1 MRRLDLRTTLTLL
14 TFMAIFAMAT
24 RAVVDTDLYWHLAAG
39 RYIVQTRTVPTVDPF
54 SSTMFDKPWVD
65 IYWLAQAGWY
75 LIYQAA
81 GLAGLSLLVAAL
93 VTAALFFVW
102 KQLDG
107 PIFLRA
113 LIVLLAAVVSGPVW
127 TARPHLITYLLT
139 AVVAYLL
146 FLYKWR
152 QIDRLWVVPVLFI
165 VWVNTHGGYIAG
177 FMLLGAF
184 IAGEGLNNLFRVA
197 GSEVVS
203 WRRLRKVL
211 LISVISGVVLL
222 INPHTVNAIL
232 LPLKTVGIQ
241 TLQASID
248 EWASPNFHQ
257 LFQQP
262 FSWMLLLT
270 LVIIGW
276 SGRRLD
282 VTDAITLVVFAY
294 ISFLAR
300 RNIGLFALVCAPI
313 LGRHAAALWGRSRW
327 AHRQLSAG
335 KPLLNLLILILVGC
349 AAVLK
354 ILLPL
359 SPAVQQQADRAA
371 LPLGAADWIA
381 QHQPS
386 GTMFNGYNL
395 GGYLLWRLWPDYPIF
410 VDGRTDLYD
419 DAFLREYET
428 VMATAPGFEAILD
441 QRNVRFIVI
450 EKSAPLAVWLAQSA
464 RWQLA
469 YEDAQTVVYTRT
481 SGT

>member
-14 TFMAIFAMAT
+14 TFIAIFAMAT

-39 RYIVQTRTVPTVDPF
+39 RYIVETRTVPTVDPF
-54 SSTMFDKPWVD
+54 SSTMLGKPWVD
-65 IYWLAQAGWY
+65 IYWLAQVAWY

-93 VTAALFFVW
+93 VTLTLVFVW

-107 PIFLRA
+107 PVFLRA

-146 FLYKWR
+146 FLYKWK
-152 QIDRLWVVPVLFI
+152 QIDRLWVVPLLFI
-165 VWVNTHGGYIAG
+165 VWVNMHGGYIAG
-177 FMLLGAF
+177 FMLLGTF
-184 IAGEGLNNLFRVA
+184 IVGEAIGNLFHVA
-197 GSEVVS
+197 GREIVS
-203 WRRLRKVL
+203 WWRLRKVL
-211 LISVISGVVLL
+211 LISVISGLVLL
-222 INPHTVNAIL
+222 INPHTINAIL
-232 LPLKTVGIQ
+232 LPLKTVGLQ

-262 FSWMLLLT
+262 FIWMLLLT

-300 RNIGLFALVCAPI
+300 RNIGLFALICAPI
-313 LGRHAAALWGRSRW
+313 LSRHAVALWEKSRW
-327 AHRQLSAG
+327 GQRQLSPG
-335 KPLLNLLILILVGC
+335 KPIVNLLILILIGC
-349 AAVLK
+349 AAILK
-354 ILLPL
+354 ILIPL
-359 SPAVQQQADRAA
+359 SPVVQQQADRAA
-371 LPLGAADWIA
+371 LPIGAADWIA
-381 QHQPS
+381 QHHPS

-395 GGYLLWRLWPDYPIF
+395 GGYLLWRLWPNYPIY

-419 DAFLREYET
+419 DAFLREYQSVIST
-428 VMATAPGFEAILD
+428 TPGFEKVFD
-441 QRNVRFIVI
+441 RQDVRFIVI
-450 EKSAPLAVWLAQSA
+450 EKSAPLAVWLAQSD

-469 YEDAQTVVYTRT
+469 YADDQTVIYTRP

>member
-14 TFMAIFAMAT
+14 TFMALFAMAT

-39 RYIVQTRTVPTVDPF
+39 RYIVETRTVPAADPF
-54 SSTMFDKPWVD
+54 SSTMLGKPWVD

-75 LIYQAA
+75 LLYQAA
-81 GLAGLSLLVAAL
+81 GLAGLSLLVSVL
-93 VTAALFFVW
+93 VTLALFFVW

-113 LIVLLAAVVSGPVW
+113 LIVLFAAVVSGPVW
-127 TARPHLITYLLT
+127 TARPHLVTYLLT

-152 QIDRLWVVPVLFI
+152 QTDRLWVVPLLFI
-165 VWVNTHGGYIAG
+165 LWINTHGGYVAG
-177 FMLLGAF
+177 LMLLGTF
-184 IAGEGLNNLFRVA
+184 IVGEGLSNLLQIT
-197 GSEVVS
+197 GSEIVS

-211 LISVISGVVLL
+211 LISAVSGVVLL
-222 INPHTVNAIL
+222 INPHLINAIL

-262 FSWMLLLT
+262 FIWMLLLT

-282 VTDAITLVVFAY
+282 VTDAITLAVFAY

-300 RNIGLFALVCAPI
+300 RNIGLFALICAPI
-313 LGRHAAALWGRSRW
+313 LGRHAVALWAKSPW
-327 AHRQLSAG
+327 AHRQLSRG
-335 KPLLNLLILILVGC
+335 QPIVNLLILILVG
-349 AAVLK
+349 AAAIVK
-354 ILLPL
+354 ILIPL
-359 SPAVQQQADRAA
+359 SPTVQQPALRAA
-371 LPLGAADWIA
+371 LPIEAADWIA
-381 QHQPS
+381 QNRPGGS
-386 GTMFNGYNL
+386 MFNGYNL
-395 GGYLLWRLWPDYPIF
+395 GGYLLWRLWPDYPVY

-419 DAFLREYET
+419 DAFLREYGS
-428 VMATAPGFEAILD
+428 VISTAPGFEDVLD
-441 QRNVRFIVI
+441 RQVVRLIVI
-450 EKSAPLAVWLAQSA
+450 EKSAPLTVWLAESSQ
-464 RWQLA
+464 WQLA
-469 YEDAQTVVYTRT
+469 YEDDRTVIYTRPG
-481 SGT
+481 GT

>member
-14 TFMAIFAMAT
+14 TFMAIFAMAV

-39 RYIVQTRTVPTVDPF
+39 RFIVQTRTVPTTDPF
-54 SSTMFDKPWVD
+54 SSTMLGRPWVD
-65 IYWLAQAGWY
+65 IYWLAQVAWY
-75 LIYQAA
+75 AIYQAA

-93 VTAALFFVW
+93 VTLALFFVW

-146 FLYKWR
+146 FLYKWK
-152 QIDRLWVVPVLFI
+152 QIDRLWIIPLLFI
-165 VWVNTHGGYIAG
+165 IWVNTHGGYIAG
-177 FMLLGAF
+177 FMLLGTF
-184 IAGEGLNNLFRVA
+184 IVGEGLSNLFHVA
-197 GSEVVS
+197 GREIVA

-222 INPHTVNAIL
+222 INPHTINAIL

-313 LGRHAAALWGRSRW
+313 LSRHAAALWEKSRW
-327 AHRQLSAG
+327 GQRQLSRG
-335 KPLLNLLILILVGC
+335 QPVMNLLILIVVG
-349 AAVLK
+349 AAAILK
-354 ILLPL
+354 IAIPL
-359 SPAVQQQADRAA
+359 APAVQQPALQAA
-371 LPLGAADWIA
+371 LPIKAADWIT
-381 QHQPS
+381 QHQPN

-395 GGYLLWRLWPDYPIF
+395 GGYLLWRLWPDYPIY

-419 DAFLREYET
+419 DVFLREYGSI
-428 VMATAPGFEAILD
+428 VSTAPGFEEVFERRD
-441 QRNVRFIVI
+441 VRLIVI
-450 EKSAPLAVWLAQSA
+450 EKGAPLAVWLAQSD

-469 YEDAQTVVYTRT
+469 YEDDHTVIYTKR
-481 SGT
+481 SGA

>member
-1 MRRLDLRTTLTLL
+1 MRRLDLRTTLMLL
-14 TFMAIFAMAT
+14 TFMALFAMAT

-39 RYIVQTRTVPTVDPF
+39 RYIVETRTVPLVDPF
-54 SSTMFDKPWVD
+54 SSTMLGKPWVD
-65 IYWLAQAGWY
+65 IYWLAQAAWY

-93 VTAALFFVW
+93 VTLALFFVW
-102 KQLDG
+102 KQLEG
-107 PIFLRA
+107 PVFLRA
-113 LIVLLAAVVSGPVW
+113 LIVLFAAVVSGPVW

-146 FLYKWR
+146 FLYKWK
-152 QIDRLWVVPVLFI
+152 QIDRLWVIPLLFI
-165 VWVNTHGGYIAG
+165 LWVNTHGGYIAG
-177 FMLLGAF
+177 FILLAAF
-184 IAGEGLNNLFRVA
+184 IAGEAISNLFHITGREIVA
-197 GSEVVS
+197 

-211 LISVISGVVLL
+211 LISVISGAVLL
-222 INPHTVNAIL
+222 INPQTINAIL
-232 LPLKTVGIQ
+232 LPLKTVGLQ

-262 FSWMLLLT
+262 FMWMLLLT

-282 VTDAITLVVFAY
+282 VTDAITLTVFAY

-313 LGRHAAALWGRSRW
+313 LSRHAVALWEKSRW
-327 AHRQLSAG
+327 GQRQLSRG
-335 KPLLNLLILILVGC
+335 QPILNLLILIVVGC
-349 AAVLK
+349 AAILK
-354 ILLPL
+354 IMIPL
-359 SPAVQQQADRAA
+359 SPAVQQPAVEAA
-371 LPLGAADWIA
+371 LPIGAADWIV
-381 QHQPS
+381 QHRPS

-395 GGYLLWRLWPDYPIF
+395 GGYLLWRLWSDYPVY

-419 DAFLREYET
+419 DAFLREYGT
-428 VMATAPGFEAILD
+428 IINTAPGFEEALD
-441 QRNVRFIVI
+441 RRDVHFIVI
-450 EKSAPLAVWLAQSA
+450 EKNAPLAVWLAQSD

-469 YEDAQTVVYTRT
+469 YEDDQTVIYTKRT
-481 SGT
+481 G